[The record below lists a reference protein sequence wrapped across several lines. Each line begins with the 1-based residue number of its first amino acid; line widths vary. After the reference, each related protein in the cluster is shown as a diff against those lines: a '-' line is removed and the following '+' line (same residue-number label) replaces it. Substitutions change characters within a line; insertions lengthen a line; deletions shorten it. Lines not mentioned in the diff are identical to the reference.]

1 MKIWSEVVAN
11 VSIAAQTCL
20 DEKEL
25 LGLPAH
31 HVTRCAVVTS
41 EVILR
46 AGGDLR
52 DRTQLVKFDAPQEPV
67 ATQPSA
73 PKYLHSIICH
83 GCYVLAVHYSGNTLS
98 SVDIFFT
105 PLCGAES
112 L

>member
-1 MKIWSEVVAN
+1 MAN

-25 LGLPAH
+25 LGLGAH

-52 DRTQLVKFDAPQEPV
+52 DRTRQVMFDVQQEPV
-67 ATQPSA
+67 GTQSSA
-73 PKYLHSIICH
+73 PKCLRSITCHS
-83 GCYVLAVHYSGNTLS
+83 CYVLAIHYSGNSLS
-98 SVDIFFT
+98 SVEMCFFCF
-105 PLCGAES
+105 LLRIAKRQKC
-112 L
+112 